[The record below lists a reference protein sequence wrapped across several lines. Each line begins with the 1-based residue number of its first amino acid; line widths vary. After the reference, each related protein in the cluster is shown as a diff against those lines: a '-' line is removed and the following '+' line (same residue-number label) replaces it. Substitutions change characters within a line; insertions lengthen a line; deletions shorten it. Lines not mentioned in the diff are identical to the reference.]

1 MLVTTASTRGRGEL
15 HRAARR
21 AGLLAAAA
29 RRFEEVGF
37 EGTTMADVAAEA
49 SVSKG
54 ATYLYFPSK
63 ESLFLKLLLL
73 DLGHWSAAVIE
84 RLEASRGRSA
94 RSVARILATEL
105 GARPRL
111 LRLLA
116 LLHPVLE
123 TGADVDSVVAF
134 RRALLARL
142 APLGAQLEERL
153 PELRTGEGI
162 RLLLRLRAL
171 AVGLASLA
179 GPPEAVRAA
188 IAADRELAELETD
201 FERELTDC
209 LTALIDGWR

>member
-1 MLVTTASTRGRGEL
+1 
-15 HRAARR
+15 
-21 AGLLAAAA
+21 
-29 RRFEEVGF
+29 
-37 EGTTMADVAAEA
+37 MADVAAEA

>member
-1 MLVTTASTRGRGEL
+1 MSTTSTRARGAL

-29 RRFEEVGF
+29 QRFEQVGF
-37 EGTTMADVAAEA
+37 EGTTMADVAAA
-49 SVSKG
+49 AGVSKG

-73 DLGHWSAAVIE
+73 DLGDWAKGVEE
-84 RLEASRGRSA
+84 RIDASRGRSS
-94 RSVARILATEL
+94 RTVARALAEEL
-105 GARPRL
+105 AARPRL
-111 LRLLA
+111 LQLLS

-123 TGADVDSVVAF
+123 TGADPPSIVAF
-134 RRALLARL
+134 KRSLLERLTPLAAR
-142 APLGAQLEERL
+142 LEERL
-153 PELRTGEGI
+153 SELRTGEGL

-171 AVGLASLA
+171 AIGLAPLA
-179 GPPEAVRAA
+179 TPPPAVEAALRSAP
-188 IAADRELAELETD
+188 DLAVLEGD